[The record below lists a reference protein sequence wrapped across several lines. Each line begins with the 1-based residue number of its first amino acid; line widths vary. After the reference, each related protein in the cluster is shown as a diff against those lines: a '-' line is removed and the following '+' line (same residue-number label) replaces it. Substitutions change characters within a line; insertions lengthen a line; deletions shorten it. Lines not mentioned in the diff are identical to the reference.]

1 MIFPHAAVSLL
12 FSYEVC
18 TLGVFLQLEYKT
30 KHLIDRNKDRK
41 VRTLSLTTYDFD
53 KF

>member
-41 VRTLSLTTYDFD
+41 IRTLSLTTYDFD